1 MLFIK
6 RFTITITQHYILL
19 KPKQMRVTGRY
30 TTEIFRMNANT
41 QIT

>member
-6 RFTITITQHYILL
+6 RFTTTTQNYILL

-30 TTEIFRMNANT
+30 ITEKYRVIVNT
-41 QIT
+41 LIT